1 MSPFPVTRLRRFS
14 RTAPLRGLV
23 RETRLSLDQ
32 FVMPLFVAPEPLVN
46 EELPGMARFDITG
59 LLNEVEGLAG
69 SGVRAVMLFGVP
81 EVKDAHGSGAI
92 SPDGIVPRALAAIR
106 KAAPELLLIT
116 DVCLCEYTDHGHC
129 GILRNVRDR
138 CTRTGRRR

>member
-1 MSPFPVTRLRRFS
+1 MSRLRRFR

-32 FVMPLFVAPEPLVN
+32 FVMPLFVAPEPLAN

-69 SGVRAVMLFGVP
+69 LST
-81 EVKDAHGSGAI
+81 
-92 SPDGIVPRALAAIR
+92 SPRVARPSL
-106 KAAPELLLIT
+106 
-116 DVCLCEYTDHGHC
+116 
-129 GILRNVRDR
+129 
-138 CTRTGRRR
+138 